1 MSILYMLGIL
11 VCAIVVC
18 SFAVW
23 AIRKFVPPEMQKWVF
38 LLAGLIGVILF
49 CIIVMN
55 LVGGGTV
62 SLPRI
67 R

>member
-38 LLAGLIGVILF
+38 LLAGLIGVWRP
-49 CIIVMN
+49 
-55 LVGGGTV
+55 
-62 SLPRI
+62 S
-67 R
+67 